1 MSEEV
6 KNTNPQPIETTASE
20 TTSPTVTD
28 LQNHA
33 NMEVHHTHL
42 PHGKKKFKEYFL
54 EFLMMFLAVTLGF
67 IAENIRENLSDR
79 TKEKEYMESMIDDLA
94 SDTLAINTSLDFCS
108 RIGNGTDSLSK
119 ALYTANGSDSS
130 TQLIYL
136 LHATYSRLI
145 FVDFNDRT
153 ATQLRNSGNMRLIK
167 STEVSNALIDY
178 WSENATIR
186 EMIDIANNTQL
197 TDIGFSIFN
206 RSFENDLGVDTTNF
220 MSIVSINP
228 HAVLMTNDKNVLI
241 NYANRMSKKAGVIN
255 GFILRHL
262 NDQKQAAI
270 DLIAL
275 IKEQYHFE

>member
-206 RSFENDLGVDTTNF
+206 RSFENDLGVDTTTF
-220 MSIVSINP
+220 MSIVSVDP
-228 HAVLMTNDKNVLI
+228 HAVLMTNDKNILI

-262 NDQKQAAI
+262 KDQKEAAN
-270 DLIAL
+270 DLIEL
-275 IKEQYHFE
+275 IKQQYHFN